1 MTQLPLPFDAGEPG
15 RASSPTFL
23 TIAEAAEQL
32 QVCERTVRRAIDA
45 GVVRAA
51 RVRGTRAERGCWRI
65 HRDDLARWLY
75 EDPS

>member
-1 MTQLPLPFDAGEPG
+1 MTQLPLPFDFGEPG
-15 RASSPTFL
+15 QGPAFL

-45 GVVRAA
+45 GVLRAA

-65 HRDDLARWLY
+65 HRDDLARWIY
-75 EDPS
+75 DEPPS

>member
-1 MTQLPLPFDAGEPG
+1 MTQLPLPFDFGEPG
-15 RASSPTFL
+15 RGPTFL

-45 GVVRAA
+45 GVLRAA

-75 EDPS
+75 EEPPS

>member
-1 MTQLPLPFDAGEPG
+1 MTQLPLPFDFGEPG
-15 RASSPTFL
+15 HGPAFL

-32 QVCERTVRRAIDA
+32 QVCERTVRRASDA
-45 GVVRAA
+45 GGLRAA

-75 EDPS
+75 EEPS